1 MLKRFLIAAAFLFAA
16 CQPTAPTETSTAIP
30 ATPQSDG
37 GQELQWLETE
47 MNGVSLGIWKPS
59 GWETDLTNGLVLAE
73 HTNSTNSMVDAG
85 MLVYVFVPPIDEFE
99 IGADD
104 NNIAWTLLNQ
114 VVKMP
119 SHTGSD
125 VTVSVPA
132 GFDWDQYGAAYY
144 LMSSGDGIKALVL
157 ALALS
162 KEPPKVVVCNVSV
175 PSSQASRIRAML
187 PTLLDGLTINGRV
200 FDGTLLGALP
210 DPLPFPA
217 YNIMAIS
224 GNNHV
229 VSGGSPEDSP
239 HEKVDQPC

>member
-16 CQPTAPTETSTAIP
+16 CQPTVPTETSTETP
-30 ATPQSDG
+30 ATPQSDS
-37 GQELQWLETE
+37 GQDSQWLETE
-47 MNGVSLGIWKPS
+47 MNGVSLGMWKPG

-73 HTNSTNSMVDAG
+73 HTNSTNSMIDAG

-104 NNIAWTLLNQ
+104 TNIAWTVLNQ

-119 SHTGSD
+119 SHTGRDTAMS
-125 VTVSVPA
+125 TPA

-162 KEPPKVVVCNVSV
+162 KEPPRVVVCNVSV
-175 PSSQASRIRAML
+175 PASQAGRIRAMV
-187 PTLLDGLTINGRV
+187 PDLLDGLTINGRV
-200 FDGTLLGALP
+200 FDGNTLAALP

-217 YNIMAIS
+217 YSIAS
-224 GNNHV
+224 
-229 VSGGSPEDSP
+229 VSTDNPDGTGGSP
-239 HEKVDQPC
+239 